1 MVEIQGRFKR
11 IESAFN
17 VAAARVHPPC
27 DNSSGSDHSPDLS
40 DLVASFIEK
49 EGQIVLREEEET
61 SSDDNNLEDV
71 NERLRKLLEG
81 LSCGEERM
89 RILSATMEVA
99 GTFVGDIS
107 SSKRHLM
114 AFLRNKGFDA
124 GLCKSS
130 WERFGKNTGGKY
142 EYVDVRCG
150 GDYNNRYFV
159 ETNLAGEFE
168 IARPTK
174 RYLSILSQV
183 PRVFVGTS
191 EELKLLVRIMCH
203 EMRRSMKHVG
213 IHVPPWR
220 RNGYMQAKWFGFYK
234 RTSTTNNYEMVNT
247 YDTTAFKGCKEEFW
261 EAKGLKVMVGQLS
274 IAFNISAV
282 EV

>member
-1 MVEIQGRFKR
+1 MCI
-11 IESAFN
+11 
-17 VAAARVHPPC
+17 
-27 DNSSGSDHSPDLS
+27 
-40 DLVASFIEK
+40 
-49 EGQIVLREEEET
+49 
-61 SSDDNNLEDV
+61 
-71 NERLRKLLEG
+71 
-81 LSCGEERM
+81 
-89 RILSATMEVA
+89 
-99 GTFVGDIS
+99 
-107 SSKRHLM
+107 
-114 AFLRNKGFDA
+114 

-142 EYVDVRCG
+142 EYVDIRSG
-150 GDYNNRYFV
+150 GDHNRYIV

-174 RYLSILSQV
+174 RYLSILNQV
-183 PRVFVGTS
+183 PHVFVGTS

-234 RTSTTNNYEMVNT
+234 RTSTTNNYDMVNT

-261 EAKGLKVMVGQLS
+261 EAKGRKVMVGQLS
-274 IAFNISAV
+274 VTFNVSGV